1 MPKSRGRKK
10 TNKKPSKNQSRGRL
24 HAVPDQES
32 VMRQVFEQF
41 GRTADEADPVE
52 AELLVS
58 MFCGHGWKAGEF
70 GENDLEPLGA
80 MLEEARRR
88 PGTAG
93 AVALARATVLI
104 APTPELTAQA
114 LDTVDDLVL
123 QGAPEPAWS
132 AMTDQLRAKGC
143 WVLRDAYGDSATVL
157 CVFERA
163 GQTHGLSVLVD
174 FNHLG
179 GWAKDIFLAED
190 VEEVVTLMREMAADG
205 GGTFDEI
212 GQVEARRL
220 LEDAFAATDQ
230 TWQPEVSEDFTAL
243 RALALAR
250 LRALPESPPAKP
262 AEVGDAAREQVIR
275 EFVAS
280 PEAADLPSGDGLEYC
295 ARLIVDYGADYDG
308 GKVLRVS
315 PAKIEIFLLGWL
327 PKKAVLEPE
336 DRALMPRVMQA
347 WIGWAGSRQGL
358 SPAALDEVR
367 QVARTCAEQFDG
379 TYDEKVPVGRA
390 LLAGLPE
397 ADSIDDLQDAIERRM
412 FAMPYFGTRIGDED
426 FPQLDPNDP
435 DERAILI
442 QGEHPEYHDA
452 LADPG
457 FEGEIDGVN
466 PRLHL
471 VMHEI
476 VANQLW
482 DNDPP
487 ETWHTARRLRDLG
500 HDRHDILHAIGEVV
514 MRHVHAS
521 LMGQKDFDRERYR
534 AELDQL
540 GRERP

>member
-1 MPKSRGRKK
+1 M
-10 TNKKPSKNQSRGRL
+10 
-24 HAVPDQES
+24 PDQES
-32 VMRQVFEQF
+32 VMREVFAQF
-41 GRTADEADPVE
+41 DQTAEDADPAA

-58 MFCGHGWKAGEF
+58 MFCGHGWKAGEL

-88 PGTAG
+88 PGTTG
-93 AVALARATVLI
+93 AVALARATALI

-114 LDTVDDLVL
+114 LETIDDLVM

-132 AMTDQLRAKGC
+132 AMTDQLRVKGC
-143 WVLRDAYGDSATVL
+143 WVLRDVYGDSATVL

-179 GWAKDIFLAED
+179 GWAKDIFLGED
-190 VEEVVTLMREMAADG
+190 VEEVVTLMRELAADG
-205 GGTFDEI
+205 AGTFDEI

-230 TWQPEVSEDFTAL
+230 TWQPEVSEEFAAL
-243 RALALAR
+243 RALALAW
-250 LRALPESPPAKP
+250 LRALPESPPTKP
-262 AEVGDAAREQVIR
+262 AEISDAARERFIR
-275 EFVAS
+275 EFLAS
-280 PEAADLPSGDGLEYC
+280 PEAADLPSGDSLEYC
-295 ARLIVDYGADYDG
+295 TRLIVDYGADYDG

-327 PKKAVLEPE
+327 PRKAVLESE

-358 SPAALDEVR
+358 SPAALDEVL

-379 TYDEKVPVGRA
+379 TYDEKIPVGRA

-397 ADSIDDLQDAIERRM
+397 GQSFDDLQDAIERRM
-412 FAMPYFGTRIGDED
+412 FVMPYFGTRIGDED

-471 VMHEI
+471 LMHEI

-487 ETWHTARRLRDLG
+487 ETWHAARRLRDLG
-500 HDRHDILHAIGEVV
+500 HDRHDVLHAIGDVSLT
-514 MRHVHAS
+514 HVQAS
-521 LMGQKDFDRERYR
+521 LVGKKDFDRERYC
-534 AELDQL
+534 AELDQI
-540 GRERP
+540 GRDTIN